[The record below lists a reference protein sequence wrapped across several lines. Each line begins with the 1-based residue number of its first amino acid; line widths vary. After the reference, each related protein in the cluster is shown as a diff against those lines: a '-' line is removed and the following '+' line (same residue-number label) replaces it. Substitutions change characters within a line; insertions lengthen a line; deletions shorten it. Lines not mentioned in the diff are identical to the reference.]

1 MGIWQHICEVGLRG
15 LLHEVGFLR
24 SSIQMQMRQLNED
37 LWCECHRQWLRINM
51 QGNDLLHII
60 VP

>member
-15 LLHEVGFLR
+15 LLHG
-24 SSIQMQMRQLNED
+24 SSIQIQMRQLNED
-37 LWCECHRQWLRINM
+37 LWCECHMQWLRINM